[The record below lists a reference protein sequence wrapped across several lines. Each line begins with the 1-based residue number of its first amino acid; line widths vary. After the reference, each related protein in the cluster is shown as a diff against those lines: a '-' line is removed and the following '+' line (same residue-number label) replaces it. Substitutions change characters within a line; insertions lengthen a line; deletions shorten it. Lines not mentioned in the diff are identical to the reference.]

1 MKNLNSTDIL
11 FTMPGTDISHQLIFS
26 YWKKDLIQK
35 KGQKPLVYCSVFLNK
50 FPFWKRL
57 KIGLRYIFGKEPSS
71 LGYFDEF
78 VFTPDD
84 GVKLE
89 QLAKYL
95 NNIKINDYIKKY
107 PDLKISEIRKKIKE
121 EDES

>member
-1 MKNLNSTDIL
+1 M
-11 FTMPGTDISHQLIFS
+11 
-26 YWKKDLIQK
+26 
-35 KGQKPLVYCSVFLNK
+35 VYCSVFLNR

-95 NNIKINDYIKKY
+95 NNIKINDYVKKY